1 MISIS
6 FSFREVDVWRWSNRF
21 GSMTTKPVHA
31 SRASFS
37 QEDLPLVLVKSLTS
51 AFKEKEIREILP
63 YLASDYAAYDDL
75 DFESFLTTLI
85 VCLCVLFFFK
95 FDFSV
100 ANLARASLD
109 SGTQQQDPSKQ
120 TQCFTY
126 RELATATNNFRLE
139 SMIGHGG
146 FGSVFKGKL
155 VFPPGQVTLNIYHL
169 EL

>member
-1 MISIS
+1 MSG
-6 FSFREVDVWRWSNRF
+6 FAAF
-21 GSMTTKPVHA
+21 TL
-31 SRASFS
+31 
-37 QEDLPLVLVKSLTS
+37 EDLPLVLVKSLTS

-75 DFESFLTTLI
+75 DFESFLTVYALLI
-85 VCLCVLFFFK
+85 KVVLA
-95 FDFSV
+95 DH

>member
-37 QEDLPLVLVKSLTS
+37 Q
-51 AFKEKEIREILP
+51 
-63 YLASDYAAYDDL
+63 
-75 DFESFLTTLI
+75 
-85 VCLCVLFFFK
+85 
-95 FDFSV
+95 

>member
-1 MISIS
+1 
-6 FSFREVDVWRWSNRF
+6 EVDVWRWSNRF

-75 DFESFLTTLI
+75 DFESLL
-85 VCLCVLFFFK
+85 LCVCVCCFFFK
-95 FDFSV
+95 FGFCV

-169 EL
+169 QL